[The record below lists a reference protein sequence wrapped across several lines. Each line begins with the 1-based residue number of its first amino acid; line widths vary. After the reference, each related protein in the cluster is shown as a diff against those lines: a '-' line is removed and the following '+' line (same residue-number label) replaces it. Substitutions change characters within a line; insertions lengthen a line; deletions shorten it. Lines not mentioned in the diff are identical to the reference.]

1 MARTVAIAL
10 YCLLAMSLLHS
21 NAVAVSP
28 GSEPETLG
36 QLVTQATV
44 SSAVDIEASGN
55 NGSNQ
60 EKEAQRQAAIDRNA
74 ERLARLRKPLSE
86 IRLAV
91 VDRESQRP
99 ENLAD
104 EFLGNQEERIMSDSG
119 LSISAPDRYT
129 VSSYH
134 RPLYFEELN
143 LERCGNTY
151 GCATNVVSAFYFL
164 TNTAALPYRLATQR
178 ADCPVPS
185 HGDCKTCQSYSHD
198 IEPFGFEPRGALV
211 EAAAIAGFV
220 FLAM

>member
-1 MARTVAIAL
+1 MARTVATAL
-10 YCLLAMSLLHS
+10 YCLLAMGPFHS
-21 NAVAVSP
+21 KAAAESP
-28 GSEPETLG
+28 SSESATLR
-36 QLVTQATV
+36 QSVIQATV
-44 SSAVDIEASGN
+44 SIDVDVEDGWDD
-55 NGSNQ
+55 GSDE
-60 EKEAQRQAAIDRNA
+60 EKAAQRQAAIARSA
-74 ERLARLRKPLSE
+74 ERLAKLRKPLSE

-104 EFLGNQEERIMSDSG
+104 EFLGKQEERIMSDSG
-119 LSISAPDRYT
+119 VSVATPDRYT
-129 VSSYH
+129 VSSCH

-178 ADCPVPS
+178 ADCPMSS

-211 EAAAIAGFV
+211 EVAAIAGFV